1 MASSKD
7 KKSGLVDLFSLALA
21 QAPDYVACLYA
32 EQPDKR
38 LYFHG
43 FDYCCK
49 LAALVKN
56 AGSELKISQQDAEK
70 LELVA
75 WFYSVGRLF
84 SYDNYLQDSHR
95 LFQEYLK
102 AYDIQPSEIPQLD
115 FFKLQETSNLN
126 EHLLIEIL
134 RDALTVIQFGLSDYQ
149 TLEMSRIE
157 TEEKNSFKYT
167 DEEWDNK
174 TYSELLKN
182 HLCTSWGIKH
192 FSQKYN
198 LKLLDFKQ
206 KTYRL
211 PESKPGPKPKKP
223 DRKVNLAAYNFFR
236 IGFRNHIELS
246 GMADNRSHIMISVN
260 SIMMGIMIS
269 FITYQN
275 LPSTNPPLLFPVVV
289 FIITGMTSLIFAIL
303 AAKPRMW
310 RNINKESSEYEIL
323 THLAS
328 YSDFASL
335 SSTQYEHHLDLV
347 LSDPEL
353 VKINLKKELY
363 HLGKILDIKNRYL
376 VFSYNVFMFGFL
388 VSMLLFLA
396 LLIWV

>member
-1 MASSKD
+1 
-7 KKSGLVDLFSLALA
+7 
-21 QAPDYVACLYA
+21 
-32 EQPDKR
+32 
-38 LYFHG
+38 
-43 FDYCCK
+43 
-49 LAALVKN
+49 
-56 AGSELKISQQDAEK
+56 
-70 LELVA
+70 LVA

-223 DRKVNLAAYNFFR
+223 DRKVNLAAYNFF
-236 IGFRNHIELS
+236 
-246 GMADNRSHIMISVN
+246 
-260 SIMMGIMIS
+260 
-269 FITYQN
+269 
-275 LPSTNPPLLFPVVV
+275 
-289 FIITGMTSLIFAIL
+289 
-303 AAKPRMW
+303 
-310 RNINKESSEYEIL
+310 
-323 THLAS
+323 
-328 YSDFASL
+328 
-335 SSTQYEHHLDLV
+335 
-347 LSDPEL
+347 
-353 VKINLKKELY
+353 
-363 HLGKILDIKNRYL
+363 
-376 VFSYNVFMFGFL
+376 
-388 VSMLLFLA
+388 
-396 LLIWV
+396 